1 VGVVKLLLASN
12 NPGKLAEL
20 SALLKSPRL
29 DLVTPAE
36 IGLALEVEEDGT
48 TYAENAAK
56 KARAFALAS
65 SFTAMADDT
74 GLEVDA
80 LDGAPGLHSKRF
92 AGRNYGSDAERRAA
106 LLQVLTPSPRPW
118 RARFHATLAVAT
130 PDAVIRFAEGYC
142 EGEIIPQERGT
153 GGFGYDSIFLVEGLE
168 RTMAELPME
177 EKNRVSHRA
186 RAALAAGP
194 ILAELAASVRGG

>member
-1 VGVVKLLLASN
+1 MKLLLASN

-20 SALLKSPRL
+20 SALLRSPRL

>member
-1 VGVVKLLLASN
+1 VKLLLASN

>member
-1 VGVVKLLLASN
+1 VKLLLASN

-20 SALLKSPRL
+20 SALLRSPRL

>member
-1 VGVVKLLLASN
+1 MKLLLASN

-20 SALLKSPRL
+20 SALLKSSRL

-92 AGRNYGSDAERRAA
+92 AGRSYGSDAERRAA